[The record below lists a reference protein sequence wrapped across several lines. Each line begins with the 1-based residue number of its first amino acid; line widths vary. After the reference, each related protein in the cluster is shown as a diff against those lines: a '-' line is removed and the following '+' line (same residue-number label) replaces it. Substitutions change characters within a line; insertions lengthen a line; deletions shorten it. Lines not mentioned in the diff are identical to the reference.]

1 MAKKQAAPRVIV
13 GANRGIACYMVKR
26 LLELGDFVSVLDTKI
41 R

>member
-13 GANRGIACYMVKR
+13 RANRGIACYMVKR